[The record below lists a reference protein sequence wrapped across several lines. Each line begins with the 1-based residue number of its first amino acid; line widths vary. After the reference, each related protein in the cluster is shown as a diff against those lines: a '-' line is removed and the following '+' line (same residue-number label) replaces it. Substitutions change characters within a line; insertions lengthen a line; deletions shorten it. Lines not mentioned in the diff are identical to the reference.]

1 MKYLMRLMES
11 LPMKLEVIADGEG
24 NHTEH
29 QPEEMYKQWPL
40 FRVKN
45 TSIDRK
51 FNLNM
56 HAVSFYLAHT
66 VYLLVACVLSWKF

>member
-1 MKYLMRLMES
+1 MRLMES

-51 FNLNM
+51 FNLKFNLNM